1 MSDEPKDSGTSIVA
15 QSERFPAILPLLI
28 VQDQVIFPLS
38 LAPLRISNKAEM
50 KLVED
55 AAMGEKFIALIT
67 SRNSDAPPSLENA
80 FEIGCIG
87 RILQLQRTPDGN
99 MHVAVQALK
108 RFRVLELVKEDPYL
122 TVRAEPLD
130 EPPVDAADVAPLV
143 MTLKMQMGRLIELMP
158 NVPDNAA
165 TVIENIQDPGFLAD
179 LAAANLNIALDEK
192 QRLLEILD
200 RKQRLERIIYLVTR
214 EVELME
220 LSNKI
225 QSNVKSTIDRSQ
237 REYFLRQ
244 QMRAIQEEL
253 GEGGGDRSEL
263 KTYREKVEA
272 AQMPEEANR
281 EAQRELD
288 RLAQM
293 NESSAEYQVIASY
306 LDWLVDLPWHA
317 TTEDH
322 LDLAE
327 AERIL
332 NEDHYGLEKVKR
344 RILEYLAVRKLKPD
358 AGGPILCFLGPP
370 GVGKTSLG
378 QSISRAMGRKFIRM
392 SLGGMRDEAEIRGHR
407 RTYIGAM
414 PGRVIQNL
422 RKVGTQNPVF
432 MLDEI
437 DKVGSDWRGD
447 PSSALLE
454 VLDPAQNG
462 TFTDLYLNVP
472 FDLSKVMF
480 IGTANNADTIPWALR
495 DRMEIIDIPGYTA
508 EEKLHIAK
516 KYLVPRQIE
525 ANGLPAHRVS
535 FSSAALRRIIGGYTR
550 EAGVRNLER
559 QIGTVC
565 RGIAREV
572 ASDGRA
578 KRYAVKPEDLPAYL
592 GRERIFHDVVERT
605 SIPGVA
611 TGLAWTPTGGDILF
625 IEATRM
631 PGRGNLV
638 LTGQLGDVMKES
650 AQAVLSY
657 VRSNAPALLIPE
669 DTFTQHDIHI
679 HVPAGSVP
687 KDGPSAGVTILAA
700 VTSLLTGKRIRSNVA
715 MTGEITLRGL
725 VLPVGGIKE
734 KILAAHSAGIRE
746 VILPERNAADL
757 EDVPASAREKMKFHP
772 VHRMSEV
779 LKIALGI
786 DM

>member
-1 MSDEPKDSGTSIVA
+1 MNEDQSKAEAAVLTSNE
-15 QSERFPAILPLLI
+15 QYPAVLPLLT

-38 LAPLRISNKAEM
+38 LAPLRITDKTEM
-50 KLVED
+50 KLIEE
-55 AAMGEKFIALIT
+55 AAMGDKFLALIT
-67 SRNSDAPPSLENA
+67 RRNTELPASLENA
-80 FEIGCIG
+80 YDVGCIG

-99 MHVAVQALK
+99 MHVAIQALK
-108 RFRVLELVKEDPYL
+108 RFRVVGVESTDPYPRIRVEVL
-122 TVRAEPLD
+122 DDSPLD
-130 EPPVDAADVAPLV
+130 GTDAAPLV
-143 MTLKMQMGRLIELMP
+143 MTLKLQMGRLIDLSP
-158 NVPDNAA
+158 NLPDNAA
-165 TVIENIQDPGFLAD
+165 TVIENIQDAGFLAD
-179 LAAANLNIALDEK
+179 LAAANLNINIEEK
-192 QRLLEILD
+192 QKLLETLD
-200 RKQRLERIIYLVTR
+200 RKARLERIIYLVTA
-214 EVELME
+214 EVDLLE
-220 LSNKI
+220 LSKKI
-225 QSNVKSTIDRSQ
+225 QTNVKSTIDRSQ

-253 GEGGGDRSEL
+253 GEAGSERPEL
-263 KTYREKVEA
+263 KAYLEKIEA
-272 AQMPEEANR
+272 SGMPEDVRKEAMR
-281 EAQRELD
+281 DLD
-288 RLAQM
+288 RLGQM
-293 NESSAEYQVIASY
+293 NEASSEYHVITTY
-306 LDWLVDLPWHA
+306 LDWLVDLPWA
-317 TTEDH
+317 VSTEDH
-322 LDLAE
+322 IDLSE

-344 RILEYLAVRKLKPD
+344 RILEYLAVRKLKAD

-378 QSISRAMGRKFIRM
+378 QSIARAMGRKFVRI

-407 RTYIGAM
+407 RTYIGAL
-414 PGRVIQNL
+414 PGRIIQSM
-422 RKVGTQNPVF
+422 RKVGVNNPIF

-462 TFTDLYLNVP
+462 TFTDHYLNVP

-480 IGTANNADTIPWALR
+480 IGTANSADTIPWALR
-495 DRMEIIDIPGYTA
+495 DRMEIIDIAGYTV
-508 EEKLHIAK
+508 EEKLKIAS

-525 ANGLPAHRVS
+525 ANGLPPRRVS
-535 FSSAALRRIIGGYTR
+535 FSTPALRRIITGYTR

-565 RGIAREV
+565 RGIARQV
-572 ASDGRA
+572 ADNGRA
-578 KRYAVKPEDLPAYL
+578 KQFKVTPDDLAPYL
-592 GRERIFHDVVERT
+592 GRERVFHDVAERT

-631 PGRGNLV
+631 PGKGSLV
-638 LTGQLGDVMKES
+638 LTGQLGEVMKES

-657 VRSNAPALLIPE
+657 VRSNAAALNIPE
-669 DTFTQHDIHI
+669 ETFTQNDLHIHI
-679 HVPAGSVP
+679 PAGAVQ
-687 KDGPSAGVTILAA
+687 KDGPSAGVAMLAA
-700 VTSLLTGKRIRSNVA
+700 VTSLLSGKRIRSNVA

-734 KILAAHSAGIRE
+734 KVLAAHSAGIRE
-746 VILPERNAADL
+746 VILPERNEPDL
-757 EDVPASAREKMKFHP
+757 DDVPASARDKMKFHP
-772 VHRMSEV
+772 VQRMSEA

-786 DM
+786 EM